1 MTRSFDLR
9 SPPEVDT
16 LSDQRVRGRESRV
29 RRNSPMDTRR
39 SCRRRS
45 PANATGLEPA
55 RDLLDLARFK
65 LDLEEAL
72 GCEVD
77 IVTEA
82 GLSPYLRER
91 ILAEARPL

>member
-9 SPPEVDT
+9 SPPEVST
-16 LSDQRVRGRESRV
+16 LSGQRVRGRESRV
-29 RRNSPMDTRR
+29 RRNSPNGYSSVM
-39 SCRRRS
+39 
-45 PANATGLEPA
+45 
-55 RDLLDLARFK
+55 

-77 IVTEA
+77 VVTEA

>member
-1 MTRSFDLR
+1 MYVIRRNRCVRSFDLR
-9 SPPEVDT
+9 SPLEVGT
-16 LSDQRVRGRESRV
+16 LSGQRVRGRESRV
-29 RRNSPMDTRR
+29 RRNSPNGYLSVM
-39 SCRRRS
+39 
-45 PANATGLEPA
+45 
-55 RDLLDLARFK
+55 

-77 IVTEA
+77 VVTEA